1 MIEALDQKAC
11 RADMTGIA
19 WLGGRY
25 VIDRFWCGTDTTTDG
40 MTPGTSLGCVLEYGI
55 HMALLTPQGGVYTA

>member
-1 MIEALDQKAC
+1 
-11 RADMTGIA
+11 MTGIA

-40 MTPGTSLGCVLEYGI
+40 MTPGTIPGCVLEYGI
-55 HMALLTPQGGVYTA
+55 HMALFTPQGGVYTA